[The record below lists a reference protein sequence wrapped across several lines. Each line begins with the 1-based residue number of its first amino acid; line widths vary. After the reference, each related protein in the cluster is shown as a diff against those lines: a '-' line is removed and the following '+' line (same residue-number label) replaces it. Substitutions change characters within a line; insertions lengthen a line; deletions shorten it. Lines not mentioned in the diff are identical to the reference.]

1 MSYAREYQEEH
12 PMQRVASSLREYFDD
27 MRRIRQRKGG
37 DEREHGVYDRHEYD
51 RPSYD
56 RPHQRTMGFNG
67 QRSQGREEEYGL
79 YERRES
85 GGGDYKEFHRHM
97 SRYWR
102 DMSKAMKSGDI
113 EESRELMETMAMVA
127 AEAVRY
133 CMEEKGDGEESES
146 HKSSHKKLEK
156 AVNKIRRA
164 PLQDRNKLMRE
175 MFPDLQGAA
184 QRVLQD
190 MVAQDGVE
198 QRARKLNMS
207 EDEYCDAQKKLAR
220 MLTESERED

>member
-12 PMQRVASSLREYFDD
+12 PMQRFAASLREYFED

-37 DEREHGVYDRHEYD
+37 DEREHSVYDRHEYD
-51 RPSYD
+51 RMSYD
-56 RPHQRTMGFNG
+56 RHPRAMGFDG
-67 QRSQGREEEYGL
+67 KRSRGEEPEHGRYHRRDDGEEYEG
-79 YERRES
+79 
-85 GGGDYKEFHRHM
+85 FHRHM

-102 DMSKAMKSGDI
+102 DMSKAMKRGDM
-113 EESRELMETMAMVA
+113 EDSRELMEAMAMVA

-133 CMEEKGDGEESES
+133 CLEEKGEGEESEY
-146 HKSSHKKLEK
+146 HEKSHKKLEK

-164 PLQDRNKLMRE
+164 PLQDRNKLTRE

-220 MLTESERED
+220 ILTESEHED

>member
-12 PMQRVASSLREYFDD
+12 PMQRFAASLREYFED

-37 DEREHGVYDRHEYD
+37 DEREHSVYDRHEYD
-51 RPSYD
+51 RMSYD
-56 RPHQRTMGFNG
+56 RQPRAMGFDG
-67 QRSQGREEEYGL
+67 KRSRGEEPEHGRYHRRDDGEEHEG
-79 YERRES
+79 
-85 GGGDYKEFHRHM
+85 FHRHM

-102 DMSKAMKSGDI
+102 DMSKAMKRGDM

-133 CMEEKGDGEESES
+133 CLEEKGEGEGSEHHGTS
-146 HKSSHKKLEK
+146 LKKLEK

-164 PLQDRNKLMRE
+164 PLQDRNKLTRE

-220 MLTESERED
+220 MLTESEHED